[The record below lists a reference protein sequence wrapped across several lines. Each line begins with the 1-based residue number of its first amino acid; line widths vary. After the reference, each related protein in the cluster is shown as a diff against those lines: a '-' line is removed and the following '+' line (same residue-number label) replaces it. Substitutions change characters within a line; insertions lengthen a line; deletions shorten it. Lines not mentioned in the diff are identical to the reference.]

1 MSLKIKDYIFIGI
14 MSIIGLVIYMIS
26 GGFSSL
32 FGVYGHVVSPGVFG
46 LFGGTLMVFMSYK
59 LAKPGMMIVFT
70 VIQMMVFTLMGGGYL
85 PWVITAMTGA
95 IIGDIILSKGGFD
108 KFWSQASCWALMQL
122 GSACGSFVPVWFF
135 AESFKQTWVERGQS
149 VEGMDAQIMYATG
162 MWGVISV
169 SIVIILSVLGIYIG
183 RTILSKYFK
192 KH

>member
-85 PWVITAMTGA
+85 LIVY
-95 IIGDIILSKGGFD
+95 K
-108 KFWSQASCWALMQL
+108 MQ
-122 GSACGSFVPVWFF
+122 F
-135 AESFKQTWVERGQS
+135 
-149 VEGMDAQIMYATG
+149 
-162 MWGVISV
+162 IS
-169 SIVIILSVLGIYIG
+169 YI
-183 RTILSKYFK
+183 
-192 KH
+192 